1 MTARHQNSGK
11 DIVGIMGKRAGQEVD
26 RHESTA
32 AVKRNRGMLVNRRV
46 TLVAELLIGI
56 SLQNIVGNTQ
66 RRSIVGNKD
75 LPVHHLTNGT
85 VRGAENIRRESRD
98 PVDHQGGL
106 NFILFLC
113 CVHVC
118 LLYCIESKFSS
129 SQNRFVS
136 TGFSQTAIHKYHPN
150 VGTSPEEKLI

>member
-11 DIVGIMGKRAGQEVD
+11 DIVGIVGKRAGQEVD
-26 RHESTA
+26 HHESTA
-32 AVKRNRGMLVNRRV
+32 AVKRNIGVLVNRRV
-46 TLVAELLIGI
+46 TLVAELLVSL

-66 RRSIVGNKD
+66 RRSNVRNED

-85 VRGAENIRRESRD
+85 VRGAENIRHESRD

-106 NFILFLC
+106 YFILFLC

-118 LLYCIESKFSS
+118 LLYSIESKLSS
-129 SQNRFVS
+129 SQNRFVG
-136 TGFSQTAIHKYHPN
+136 TGFSYTAIHKHLPN
-150 VGTSPEEKLI
+150 VSTSPEERFI